1 MKISYFSFRLRT
13 KCWQSKCTTSSVN
26 IKKYPEKD
34 FESSGSAEYTISA
47 SFFKYIEA
55 SEMSTRLWWLLLVL
69 FLSKA
74 SAGETGRSK
83 NTINHESSLCFGKD
97 LICIPDSYDRRQR
110 PRGDVE
116 IYLLLRNGKSH
127 TVSLLISIYFTLQ
140 Q

>member
-1 MKISYFSFRLRT
+1 M
-13 KCWQSKCTTSSVN
+13 SSVN

-34 FESSGSAEYTISA
+34 FESSGSAESTISA

-55 SEMSTRLWWLLLVL
+55 SEMSTRLWWLLLGL

-74 SAGETGRSK
+74 SASETGRSK